1 MPDSALRIEG
11 AFVLQWFIF
20 SDAAASD
27 FCQLLWRCWDAHSLS
42 ILPTRQW
49 PCLLHEGSPKGCML
63 SQLQRTCVLA
73 HPFLIVEIWLRLYFE
88 MQRPKELRDCEF
100 GFVSAVYELL
110 QTIDSPRR
118 KSETVGLVALVLF
131 ASSARSVFAGQR
143 QIHWSAAFQESV
155 EIAEQACRRT

>member
-27 FCQLLWRCWDAHSLS
+27 FCQLLWRCWAVHSSS

-63 SQLQRTCVLA
+63 AQLQRACVLA
-73 HPFLIVEIWLRLYFE
+73 HPFPIVEIWVRLSFE
-88 MQRPKELRDCEF
+88 MQRPKEFRDCEF
-100 GFVSAVYELL
+100 GFVSVVHELL
-110 QTIDSPRR
+110 QAIDSPSRR
-118 KSETVGLVALVLF
+118 SETV
-131 ASSARSVFAGQR
+131 R
-143 QIHWSAAFQESV
+143 
-155 EIAEQACRRT
+155 